1 MRVRLVL
8 ELRLPP
14 LRAARR
20 TRAGDVIALLYAL
33 GQGRGAK
40 HVGNDTYKA
49 LGNGSPFEHT
59 KSTYSQY
66 VRRFGPDDRPSG
78 SKTGRCH
85 ELGEVSSPPCT
96 GTRGAGVCRRNRR
109 GGRAAYWRF
118 RSGWGRIRGR
128 CRFPARRADG
138 STSTP

>member
-78 SKTGRCH
+78 PTTGRCPG
-85 ELGEVSSPPCT
+85 LGELSSPPRA
-96 GTRGAGVCRRNRR
+96 GTRGAR
-109 GGRAAYWRF
+109 GCPRAR
-118 RSGWGRIRGR
+118 
-128 CRFPARRADG
+128 
-138 STSTP
+138 